1 MAQQRRGGFKRRKK
15 VDYIAANKIEYVDY
29 KDTELLSRFVS
40 ERGKIL
46 PRRVTGTSAKNQRKV
61 TTAIKRARVMA
72 LIGIIVMF
80 LGILGVVLDGWNQNG
95 MLTLDYSSQI
105 AQVPIWFPMLILL
118 LAAAIFYMVVMIM
131 RALDKLLINFQ
142 KDSYF
147 NSENITY
154 LSKIL
159 RCLLIATGIQLA
171 VNLIFNFLNLEH
183 VSDLFELSLKDYWF
197 NIVLLVVNYIGI
209 LVIKHGVQLQKDY
222 DEII

>member
-1 MAQQRRGGFKRRKK
+1 MKQIVFKVSRE
-15 VDYIAANKIEYVDY
+15 VVKIIRY
-29 KDTELLSRFVS
+29 L
-40 ERGKIL
+40 
-46 PRRVTGTSAKNQRKV
+46 
-61 TTAIKRARVMA
+61 AI
-72 LIGIIVMF
+72 IGIIVMF

-95 MLTLDYSSQI
+95 MLTLDYNSQI

-131 RALDKLLINFQ
+131 RALDKLLMNFQ

-154 LSKIL
+154 LSKTL

-171 VNLIFNFLNLEH
+171 VNLILNLEH
-183 VSDLFELSLKDYWF
+183 VSDLFELSLKDYWL

>member
-1 MAQQRRGGFKRRKK
+1 MKQIVFKVSRE
-15 VDYIAANKIEYVDY
+15 VVKIIRY
-29 KDTELLSRFVS
+29 L
-40 ERGKIL
+40 
-46 PRRVTGTSAKNQRKV
+46 
-61 TTAIKRARVMA
+61 AI
-72 LIGIIVMF
+72 IGIIVMF

-118 LAAAIFYMVVMIM
+118 LAAIFYMVVMIM
-131 RALDKLLINFQ
+131 RALDKLLMNFQ

-183 VSDLFELSLKDYWF
+183 VSDLFELSLKDYWL

>member
-1 MAQQRRGGFKRRKK
+1 MKQIVFKVSRE
-15 VDYIAANKIEYVDY
+15 VVKIIRY
-29 KDTELLSRFVS
+29 L
-40 ERGKIL
+40 
-46 PRRVTGTSAKNQRKV
+46 
-61 TTAIKRARVMA
+61 AI
-72 LIGIIVMF
+72 IGIIVMF

-95 MLTLDYSSQI
+95 MLTLDYGSQI

-131 RALDKLLINFQ
+131 RALDKLLMNFQ

-171 VNLIFNFLNLEH
+171 VNLIFNF
-183 VSDLFELSLKDYWF
+183 
-197 NIVLLVVNYIGI
+197 
-209 LVIKHGVQLQKDY
+209 
-222 DEII
+222 

>member
-1 MAQQRRGGFKRRKK
+1 MKQIVFKVSRE
-15 VDYIAANKIEYVDY
+15 VVKIIRY
-29 KDTELLSRFVS
+29 L
-40 ERGKIL
+40 
-46 PRRVTGTSAKNQRKV
+46 A
-61 TTAIKRARVMA
+61 
-72 LIGIIVMF
+72 IIVMF
-80 LGILGVVLDGWNQNG
+80 LGILGVFLDGWSQNG
-95 MLTLDYSSQI
+95 MLTLDYGSQI

-131 RALDKLLINFQ
+131 RALDKLLMNFQ

-209 LVIKHGVQLQKDY
+209 LVI
-222 DEII
+222 

>member
-1 MAQQRRGGFKRRKK
+1 MKQIVFKVSRE
-15 VDYIAANKIEYVDY
+15 VVKIIRY
-29 KDTELLSRFVS
+29 L
-40 ERGKIL
+40 
-46 PRRVTGTSAKNQRKV
+46 A
-61 TTAIKRARVMA
+61 
-72 LIGIIVMF
+72 IIVMF

-95 MLTLDYSSQI
+95 MLTLDYNSQI

-131 RALDKLLINFQ
+131 RALDKLLMNFQ

-154 LSKIL
+154 LSKTL

-183 VSDLFELSLKDYWF
+183 VSDLFELSLKDYWL

>member
-1 MAQQRRGGFKRRKK
+1 MKQIVFKVSRE
-15 VDYIAANKIEYVDY
+15 VVKIIRY
-29 KDTELLSRFVS
+29 L
-40 ERGKIL
+40 
-46 PRRVTGTSAKNQRKV
+46 
-61 TTAIKRARVMA
+61 AI
-72 LIGIIVMF
+72 IGIIVMF

-131 RALDKLLINFQ
+131 RALDKLLMNFQ

-147 NSENITY
+147 NSESITY

>member
-1 MAQQRRGGFKRRKK
+1 M
-15 VDYIAANKIEYVDY
+15 
-29 KDTELLSRFVS
+29 
-40 ERGKIL
+40 
-46 PRRVTGTSAKNQRKV
+46 
-61 TTAIKRARVMA
+61 
-72 LIGIIVMF
+72 
-80 LGILGVVLDGWNQNG
+80 
-95 MLTLDYSSQI
+95 
-105 AQVPIWFPMLILL
+105 
-118 LAAAIFYMVVMIM
+118 
-131 RALDKLLINFQ
+131 NFQ
-142 KDSYF
+142 KDFYF

-159 RCLLIATGIQLA
+159 RYLLIVTGIQLA

>member
-1 MAQQRRGGFKRRKK
+1 
-15 VDYIAANKIEYVDY
+15 
-29 KDTELLSRFVS
+29 
-40 ERGKIL
+40 
-46 PRRVTGTSAKNQRKV
+46 
-61 TTAIKRARVMA
+61 
-72 LIGIIVMF
+72 
-80 LGILGVVLDGWNQNG
+80 
-95 MLTLDYSSQI
+95 
-105 AQVPIWFPMLILL
+105 
-118 LAAAIFYMVVMIM
+118 MVVMIM
-131 RALDKLLINFQ
+131 RALDKLLMNFQ

-154 LSKIL
+154 LSKTL

-183 VSDLFELSLKDYWF
+183 VSDLFELSLKDYWL